1 VYFPQKRITI
11 YAGHYGSGKTNL
23 AVNHALALKKQGF
36 RVRVLDLDIVN
47 PYFRTQ
53 DSADLFRKEGIE
65 LIASEF
71 ANTNVD
77 IPAIPA
83 AAQSAFD
90 DHSYHVI
97 LDVGGDD
104 AGALALGRYQQFI
117 NREDYDMLLVT
128 NRYRPLAATPEAAME
143 IARSVEY
150 ASRVRF
156 TGIAANDNLGTE
168 TTPEDIIGSGSYQE
182 KLSELMGIPIIYR
195 AVWEKLVPRLIGK
208 AEKIQPVALTGKTY
222 F

>member
-23 AVNHALALKKQGF
+23 AVNHALALKHQGF
-36 RVRVLDLDIVN
+36 KVRVLDLDIVN

-53 DSADLFRKEGIE
+53 DSAALFREEGIE

-83 AAQSAFD
+83 SAQAAFD
-90 DHSYHVI
+90 DKSYHVI

-104 AGALALGRYQQFI
+104 VGALALGRYQRSIKQ
-117 NREDYDMLLVT
+117 EEYDMLLVT
-128 NRYRPLAATPEAAME
+128 NRYRPLAATPEAAAE
-143 IARSVEY
+143 IARSVEA
-150 ASRVRF
+150 ASRVGF
-156 TGIAANDNLGTE
+156 TGIAANDNLGYE
-168 TTPEDIIGSGSYQE
+168 TTPEDIISSQEYQ
-182 KLSELMGIPIIYR
+182 KDLSALLGLPVVYR
-195 AVWEKLVPRLIGK
+195 AVWDKLVCALEGK
-208 AEKIQPVALTGKTY
+208 IENLQPVALTGKTY